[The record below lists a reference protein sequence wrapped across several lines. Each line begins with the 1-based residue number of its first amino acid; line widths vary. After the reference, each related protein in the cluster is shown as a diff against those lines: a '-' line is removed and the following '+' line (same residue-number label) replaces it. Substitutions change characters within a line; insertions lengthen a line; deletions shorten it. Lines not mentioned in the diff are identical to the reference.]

1 MMMKKKKRGYTCLNV
16 IKLTNKN
23 VYTVTKGNRDSHSAG
38 QTCKNVPCVYTCQ
51 VRVNVGNC
59 CVCVMYFEH

>member
-1 MMMKKKKRGYTCLNV
+1 M

-38 QTCKNVPCVYTCQ
+38 QTCKKK
-51 VRVNVGNC
+51 RVAFTDVMLLESVLLVAC
-59 CVCVMYFEH
+59 CLCPFDPFMPV